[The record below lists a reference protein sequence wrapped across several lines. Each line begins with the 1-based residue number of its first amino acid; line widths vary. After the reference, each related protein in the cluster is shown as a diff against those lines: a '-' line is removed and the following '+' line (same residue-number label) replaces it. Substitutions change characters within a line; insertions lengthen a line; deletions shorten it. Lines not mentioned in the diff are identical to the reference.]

1 MMTVYYRWYDYW
13 RKCFNETKCV
23 VLNTTGKTATIRLK
37 EFGRNGLQPGSVT
50 RCRISSLRGYELSV
64 TLIPEQ
70 SEQSQQW
77 TFYRF
82 IME

>member
-1 MMTVYYRWYDYW
+1 MTVYYRWYDYW

-64 TLIPEQ
+64 TLIDVKF
-70 SEQSQQW
+70 
-77 TFYRF
+77 TLRRTNLNV
-82 IME
+82 IKK